1 MLMERELNKG
11 GKTDEKF
18 KVLTGMLL
26 AAIIASFS
34 LWVGTLP
41 AFVPLL

>member
-1 MLMERELNKG
+1 MK
-11 GKTDEKF
+11 KF
-18 KVLTGMLL
+18 KVLTEMLL

-34 LWVGTLP
+34 LWVGMLP